1 MEVKVEEVS
10 GLTRRIEVILPR
22 EVAAK
27 EIELAY
33 DRLKKEVNLKGFRKG
48 KAPRQVLEK
57 SYGPKVEYE
66 VADKLIQDTYFDA
79 LEKAALDAVV
89 HPEIREHR
97 FENDGSFFYQAEVDI
112 RPQFELG
119 VYQGIEVEQPEAT
132 VAEAEIDEEVEAIR
146 RRIAPLKGVE
156 ERAIADGDVVNIDFK
171 GFEQGKPMPQVG
183 GDDFTVEVGS
193 GQHGKEFEEKL
204 LGLRKGEEA
213 NPEVE
218 FPATFPNPVLAGKKV
233 EFRIKV
239 KDVQERVLPALDD
252 ELAKD
257 LGGKFQSLAE
267 LREHIRSERLHR
279 KQEGQRGDLVDR
291 LMKQILAK
299 HQFEVPPRL
308 VAHEIESMIK
318 ELETNFER
326 QGVSLEAAGIN
337 RDSLIEKYKEAGE
350 RRVRGDFI
358 LKKIAEHEKISLSDE
373 DIEKGFQRIA
383 DQYRMKVEEVKSY
396 FRSRNELLP
405 FMHEL
410 LSEKIIDFLISA
422 ATIKNVPAA
431 EAAAQTGENA

>member
-10 GLTRRIEVILPR
+10 GLTRRIAVILPR
-22 EVAAK
+22 EVAGK
-27 EIELAY
+27 EMEAAY

-57 SYGPKVEYE
+57 NYGPKLEYE

-97 FENDGSFFYQAEVDI
+97 FESDGSFFYQAEVDI

-119 VYQGIEVEQPEAT
+119 VYQGIEVEQPETA
-132 VAEAEIDEEVEAIR
+132 VSEAEIEAELEAIR
-146 RRIAPLKGVE
+146 RRLAPLKSAE
-156 ERAIADGDVVNIDFK
+156 DRAIADGDVVVIDFK
-171 GFEQGKPMPQVG
+171 GFEQGKPMKQVAG
-183 GDDFTVEVGS
+183 EDFTVEVGS

-213 NPEVE
+213 NPEID
-218 FPATFPNPVLAGKKV
+218 FPAAFPNPVLAGKKV
-233 EFRIKV
+233 EFKIKV

-257 LGGKFQSLAE
+257 LGDKFKSLAE
-267 LREHIRSERLHR
+267 LREHIRNERLHR

-291 LMKQILAK
+291 LMKQILEK

-308 VAHEIESMIK
+308 VAHEIESMSK
-318 ELETNFER
+318 ELETNLER
-326 QGVSLEAAGIN
+326 QGVSLEAAGIS
-337 RDSLIEKYKEAGE
+337 RDGLIEKYKEAAE
-350 RRVRGDFI
+350 RRVRGDFV
-358 LKKIAEHEKISLSDE
+358 LKKIAEQEKITLTDE

-383 DQYRMKVEEVKSY
+383 DQYRMQVEEVKTY

-410 LSEKIIDFLISA
+410 LSEKIIDFLINA
-422 ATIKNVPAA
+422 ATIKNVP
-431 EAAAQTGENA
+431 GENA